1 MNYVG
6 APNPYQLAGPPAWWL
21 QELAIF
27 DSDLVVIP
35 SQQQPVY
42 RLARRVRRGKGLL
55 ASHLPQVKDF
65 MPQPDT
71 LQMHALRVVPV
82 TTILPG
88 SVWGTHIFSI
98 LRSRDTWR
106 VGGGDKAADL
116 MDEADRQKRQ
126 RQRQG
131 WHDDG
136 GAVAADMFKSYSYR
150 AGSRTSMAYSPRSQP
165 ATPPVARVSP
175 DSQVSSPLKI
185 VLH

>member
-1 MNYVG
+1 MLNYVG

-21 QELAIF
+21 QELADF
-27 DSDLVVIP
+27 DKDLIVIP

-65 MPQPDT
+65 SPQPDT

-82 TTILPG
+82 TTIMPG
-88 SVWGTHIFSI
+88 SVWGSHIFSI

-106 VGGGDKAADL
+106 VGGGQKAADL
-116 MDEADRQKRQ
+116 MDEADREKRI
-126 RQRQG
+126 RQHEDTKDKSG
-131 WHDDG
+131 V
-136 GAVAADMFKSYSYR
+136 VAADMYKSYGYR
-150 AGSRTSMAYSPRSQP
+150 TGSRTSLAYLPRRWKP
-165 ATPPVARVSP
+165 ATPPET
-175 DSQVSSPLKI
+175 QVSSPLKI